1 VSSTGPD
8 KRVRSATT
16 PTSRPSP
23 AALLYALFFSLI
35 LGSCAIQLQAPQPAT
50 TAVAGGVIRLEPLS
64 YWPRWVLWTLFW
76 WQDLEDRFPLESG
89 ISLHR
94 ITYWS
99 ESTHGALQPASG
111 LLALPGGRAP
121 WKGTVSWQHG
131 TATLRTDAPSAPSL
145 YNGVLAAAIFAGAGY
160 VLVAPDYP
168 GFGASVEPHAYYH
181 SPSIVASVTNL
192 LKATAAVL
200 EDHPRQASERLF
212 LTGFSQGGHASL
224 AAHQELERNPVA
236 GYQLTGSASIAGP
249 MNLADVQIRNALK
262 GGSKLGSLYIAWVAV
277 SYARVYDKPIE
288 EVLVSPWNRIA
299 TTLFDG
305 THDGAEIVASLPDKP
320 ADLLTLEVSAALD
333 GSHKHWFVERLRD
346 NGIVPW
352 TVSAPLRA
360 YFGEKDVDVTP
371 TDVLEWATTAK
382 AAQVPFSVVNLGAF
396 DHDRSIL
403 AAAPD
408 VLNWFNSMSEPPAP
422 L

>member
-1 VSSTGPD
+1 MSSTDPD
-8 KRVRSATT
+8 ERALNATN
-16 PTSRPSP
+16 PRSRPNP
-23 AALLYALFFSLI
+23 TALLYALFFSVM
-35 LGSCAIQLQAPQPAT
+35 LGSCAIELHEPQPAA
-50 TAVAGGVIRLEPLS
+50 TAVTGGVIRLEQLS

-76 WQDLEDRFPLESG
+76 WQDLDDRFPLESG

-99 ESTHGALQPASG
+99 ESTSGSLQPASG
-111 LLALPGGRAP
+111 LVALPGGSAP

-181 SPSIVASVTNL
+181 SPSILASITNL
-192 LKATAAVL
+192 LKATAQVL
-200 EDHPRQASERLF
+200 EDHPRHASERLF

-224 AAHQELERNPVA
+224 AAHQALERNPVA

-262 GGSKLGSLYIAWVAV
+262 GDSKFGSLYIAWVAV
-277 SYARVYDKPIE
+277 SYARVYDKPVE
-288 EVLVSPWNRIA
+288 EVLVPPWNRIA

-305 THDGAEIVASLPDKP
+305 THDGAEIVATLPNQP
-320 ADLLTLEVSAALD
+320 ADLLTPEVSTALD
-333 GSHKHWFVERLRD
+333 GDGRHWFVDRLRD
-346 NGIVPW
+346 NSIVPW
-352 TVSAPLRA
+352 TVSVPLRA
-360 YFGEKDVDVTP
+360 YFGEQDVDVTP
-371 TDVLEWATTAK
+371 TDVLAWAN
-382 AAQVPFSVVNLGAF
+382 AANAEPSPFSVVNLGAF
-396 DHDRSIL
+396 DHDGSIL

-408 VLNWFNSMSEPPAP
+408 VLNWFNALNTTSAP
-422 L
+422 R